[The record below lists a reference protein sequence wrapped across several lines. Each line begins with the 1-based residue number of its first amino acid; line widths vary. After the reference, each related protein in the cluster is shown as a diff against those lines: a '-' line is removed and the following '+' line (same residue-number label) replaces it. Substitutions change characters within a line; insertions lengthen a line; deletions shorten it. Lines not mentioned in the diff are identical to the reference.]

1 MSSPSPQQAP
11 APLTPEEELANMMR
25 EVTPPLDDDLEDE
38 RVGRGSQQTSS
49 SPSRATF
56 EAGGINPSSEPVRSN
71 ELRAARRLAEK
82 LNLFPYQRDALNE
95 LVRVYSESL

>member
-1 MSSPSPQQAP
+1 
-11 APLTPEEELANMMR
+11 MMR
-25 EVTPPLDDDLEDE
+25 EVTPPFDDLEDE
-38 RVGRGSQQTSS
+38 HVGRGSQPTSS

-56 EAGGINPSSEPVRSN
+56 EAGGINPSSGPVRSN

-95 LVRVYSESL
+95 LVRVYSELL